1 MKNKKDAL
9 INLSLLFY
17 MRNNTNKK
25 NYIEFADHLTGEII
39 ADHKLTDSDILKVY
53 KKLNQFIESF
63 DNE

>member
-1 MKNKKDAL
+1 MKNKKNAL
-9 INLSLLFY
+9 IDLALLFY

-25 NYIEFADHLTGEII
+25 NLIELADYLTGEII
-39 ADHKLTDSDILKVY
+39 TDFKITDNEFLRVV